1 MPFIIVIIILI
12 LLLSSPIAMGVSVGS
27 QMFCAGA
34 AGRVFFLQ
42 HLSGSHT
49 RPAVCL
55 SIRGGGRGRGATMVS
70 TPGKLLHTE
79 ATPHQTPRGTPVFRG
94 AQATS
99 F

>member
-1 MPFIIVIIILI
+1 MPFIIFIIILI

-42 HLSGSHT
+42 HLVGSHT

-55 SIRGGGRGRGATMVS
+55 SLCDLG
-70 TPGKLLHTE
+70 
-79 ATPHQTPRGTPVFRG
+79 PRGTGSSPG
-94 AQATS
+94 LLP
-99 F
+99 